1 MKKLFYENQY
11 ISSWET
17 NIESIEKKDNK
28 YFVVLSETAFYPE
41 GGGQP
46 SDKGTIDGIEVLD
59 LLEED
64 GIIYHILGRAPE
76 KNYVKCSIDFN
87 RRFDYMQQHSGEH
100 ILSSSFNK
108 LYNGKIAGFH
118 LGEEYV
124 TIDIAL
130 PEISEEMLLKVE
142 NYVNENIYKNY
153 EIKTYFVNHD
163 EALSYPLRRLPPDKE
178 NIRIVEIEETDCTPC
193 CGIHVSRT
201 GEIGIV
207 KIIKSEKYKGMTRI
221 YFKCGKRALNDFQN
235 KHQIIST
242 LNNMLSTDE
251 KEIIERLKLKEQL
264 IQKLSADIRNFK
276 ETLINFEVSNI
287 IESTNNNIISK
298 VYDDKDFDEIQRIAK
313 NLLQRGNYI
322 IIFSSKLDKRI
333 LFCCSENFY
342 INCGILFKEN
352 LKNYN
357 GKGGGGDKQAQ
368 AGFNN
373 IDDMLSFHEFIKEAM
388 SKFCKERNNINN

>member
-1 MKKLFYENQY
+1 MIKLFYENQY

-17 NIESIEKKDNK
+17 KIESIEKKDDK

-46 SDKGTIDGIEVLD
+46 SDKGLIDGIEVLD
-59 LLEED
+59 LLEEN
-64 GIIYHILGRAPE
+64 GIIYHILKKIPD
-76 KNYVKCSIDFN
+76 KKYVKCSIDFS
-87 RRFDYMQQHSGEH
+87 RRFDYMQQHSGQH
-100 ILSSSFNK
+100 ILSSFFYK
-108 LYNGKIAGFH
+108 LYNGRTAGFH

-130 PEISEEMLLKVE
+130 PEISDEMLIEVE
-142 NYVNENIYKNY
+142 NCVNENIYKNH

-163 EALSYPLRRLPPDKE
+163 EALSHPLRRLPPNKE
-178 NIRIVEIEETDCTPC
+178 NIRIVEIEDTDCTPC
-193 CGIHVSRT
+193 CGTHVKST

-207 KIIKSEKYKGMTRI
+207 KILKSEKYKGMNRI
-221 YFKCGKRALNDFQN
+221 YFKCGKRAFNDFQN

-251 KEIIERLKLKEQL
+251 REIIERLKLKEQQ
-264 IQKLSADIRNFK
+264 IQKLSADIKNLK
-276 ETLINFEVSNI
+276 EILINFEVSNI
-287 IESTNNNIISK
+287 LESTKDIIITK

-322 IIFSSKLDKRI
+322 IIFSTKLDKRI
-333 LFCCSENFY
+333 LFCSSEGFS
-342 INCGILFKEN
+342 INCGLLFKEN

-357 GKGGGGDKQAQ
+357 GKGGGGERQAQ

-373 IDDMLSFHEFIKEAM
+373 IDDMIAFHKFIHLTISTLLKNK
-388 SKFCKERNNINN
+388 S